1 MQKSSDQSLLEYDYS
16 GLRKVIS
23 GGQCG
28 ADQGGLVAAYE
39 LNVPTGG
46 WAPKGWRTAEG
57 PAPELQFFGLK
68 EHYSEDYVPRT
79 KLNVQMADATII
91 VASNLDSAGSR
102 LTISSCLKG
111 GKPFYTLTPN
121 FTEEH
126 LAEMLSWF
134 LLSRVC
140 ILNVAGNRDYSTGL
154 NPAKHFDAAKKA
166 ISWLLVNLDDKGL
179 LKRKD
184 INTESNHQ
192 Q

>member
-1 MQKSSDQSLLEYDYS
+1 MQKSSDQSLLEYDYT

-79 KLNVQMADATII
+79 KLNVANSDGTVLI
-91 VASNLDSAGSR
+91 ASNRQSAGSR
-102 LTISSCLKG
+102 LTTSTCIKTK
-111 GKPFYTLTPN
+111 KPFIALSADISEIELEN
-121 FTEEH
+121 F
-126 LAEMLSWF
+126 LQWVIKYRIS
-134 LLSRVC
+134 
-140 ILNVAGNRDYSTGL
+140 ILNVAGNRDYSTGQQ
-154 NPAKHFDAAKKA
+154 PTKHFDAAYYA
-166 ISWLLVNLDDKGL
+166 ITWLIAELRKRGL
-179 LKRKD
+179 LKRED